1 MTVYSGVRFMSC
13 SAIASVLDDP
23 ERQYSWV
30 IFLNASGTLGEAT
43 WSTKMQTVYQSKYPP
58 FVHTY
63 EGQYGTETVVCGYVD
78 GEDSMIVN
86 ANYDNNNSNSSTYL
100 ARAYIRQCKA
110 VISDQLNS
118 SGTVGWETFY
128 CAIEDGRD
136 VLKVDPG
143 YPNVTILSARGHR
156 GMKGLSP
163 NMKLFKKTSSWS
175 APSTPSLRTTR
186 FVTAVS
192 LPSASA
198 TGYGVHTKAQSGV
211 TDYRLIKYMP
221 FQSGA
226 EWLAWCKAH

>member
-23 ERQYSWV
+23 DREYTWV
-30 IFLNASGTLGEAT
+30 IFLSASDTT

-58 FVHTY
+58 YVYTY
-63 EGQYGTETVVCGYVD
+63 EGTYGTETVVCGYVD

-86 ANYDNNNSNSSTYL
+86 ANYENNSSTTGML

-118 SGTVGWETFY
+118 NGTVGWDTFI
-128 CAIEDGRD
+128 CSISDGRD
-136 VLKVDPG
+136 VLNVG
-143 YPNVTILSARGHR
+143 SAYPNVTILSAKGHR
-156 GMKGLSP
+156 GMKGISP

-192 LPSASA
+192 IPSASA
-198 TGYGVHTKAQSGV
+198 TGYSVHTKAQSGV
-211 TDYRLIKYMP
+211 SDYRIIHGKT